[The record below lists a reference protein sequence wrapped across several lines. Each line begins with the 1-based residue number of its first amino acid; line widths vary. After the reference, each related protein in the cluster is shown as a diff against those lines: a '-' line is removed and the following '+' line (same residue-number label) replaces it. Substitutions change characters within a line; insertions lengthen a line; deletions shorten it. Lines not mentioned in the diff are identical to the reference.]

1 MRSAR
6 PALFLLFFLSGG
18 CGLIYQVVWMRMLGF
33 VLGSTVLA
41 VSTVLTAFMAGLALG
56 SFSFGR
62 VVDRRTDALKIYAYL
77 EIGIGLCGLAMP
89 TLLQGF
95 SPVYIG
101 LTRLL
106 GDFGPALSLA
116 RFGVCFVLL
125 VIPTTLMGGTLPVL
139 SKFLVERKEVL
150 GNNVGTLYAL
160 NTLGAVAGCFA
171 AGFVLIGTVGVVET
185 VYIAAVINL
194 LVAAGTLL
202 LNAVV
207 ARSGREAQPAAPK
220 RERRSG
226 VSGLALL
233 ILCAFGVSGFVSL
246 GYEVIWAR
254 LLVFFVGNSTYA
266 FSAMLTTFLLG
277 LALGSFVAGK
287 LVDRHDDPVGA
298 FAVVEILIGLSALA
312 GMAVLRGTLESEG
325 LWVMR
330 EQAAAG
336 WFGDIGKMF
345 EASFAVMF
353 VPTVLMGAT
362 FPLAGKA
369 YVRSV
374 REVGQDIGA
383 VYSVNT
389 LGAILGAFVAG
400 FALLSWLGVQGA
412 IVFLASINAVVG
424 LFVLLANRAS
434 ANRLRFIAAP
444 ALAAAVLLAAAWL
457 PSRFVL
463 RSDFEDRRDTVL
475 FYQEDR
481 AGTVKV
487 FRKPDGHLLISVD
500 GNTIGD
506 TRDDLDA
513 KQRLLAHLPLLL
525 AREPESVLVI
535 GLGSGITVGAM
546 TAYEEVERIDAVEI
560 VPGVVEGA
568 LYFGKYNRRALKQ
581 PQVDVVVA
589 DGINYLMTSQSK
601 YDVISSDAK
610 LNPGYTGNAVFLSS
624 DYYRLCLE
632 QLTDEGMMVQWIP
645 LHLPQDSYR
654 MVLRTFAEVF
664 PYGSV
669 WFFPGKHTLLVGTRQ
684 QLEIDMD
691 RLLNRL
697 RRPGVRKDL
706 ARFGLAHPW
715 ALLNGYRGALAD
727 IRQFA
732 GSGPL
737 SSWNHPYIEFRT
749 PRGLARETAKNRA
762 ANLRAVTQL
771 RGDVRRHL
779 KGMTEPELEET
790 QAAWQRYSRATDL
803 LLAGLA
809 QAEESGLLSYG
820 EGMFRQAL
828 QAHPEDRRAQY
839 WVARARG
846 ERRAVQDATAEAGDA
861 GAWILRGN
869 SFLTEGAFAEA
880 LEAFERA
887 AALESENP
895 EAYYHLGVVNEYN
908 AGGRRYGPGLA
919 LDQAVAAYEKAIS
932 LREGYVQAHYNLGV
946 VCQYSREGKLYGSN
960 ARIDK
965 ALASFERVV
974 ELAPG
979 HARAYSNI
987 GGIYFHKKRYAEAR
1001 AAWEQALVA
1010 DPNLRSA
1017 RINLGY
1023 LNEKGL

>member
-1 MRSAR
+1 MRFTR
-6 PALFLLFFLSGG
+6 PTLFLLFFLSGG
-18 CGLIYQVVWMRMLGF
+18 CGLIYQVVWVRMLGF

-56 SFSFGR
+56 SFFFGR
-62 VVDRRTDALKIYAYL
+62 VVDRRTDALRIYAYL
-77 EIGIGLCGLAMP
+77 EIGIGLFGLAMP
-89 TLLQGF
+89 TLLQGL
-95 SPVYIG
+95 SPVCIG

-106 GDFGPALSLA
+106 GDFEPALSLA
-116 RFGVCFVLL
+116 RFAVCLALL
-125 VIPTTLMGGTLPVL
+125 AIPTTLMGGTLPVL
-139 SKFLVERKEVL
+139 SRFLVERREAL

-202 LNAVV
+202 LDA
-207 ARSGREAQPAAPK
+207 AIRSGREAQPAAPK
-220 RERRSG
+220 PERRPRASG
-226 VSGLALL
+226 MALL
-233 ILCAFGVSGFVSL
+233 ILGGFGVSGFVSL

-287 LVDRHDDPVGA
+287 LADRHGDPVGA
-298 FAVVEILIGLSALA
+298 FAVMEILIGLSALT
-312 GMAVLRGTLESEG
+312 GMLVLRGTLEAEG

-330 EQAAAG
+330 EQASSG
-336 WFGDIGKMF
+336 WLGDVGRMF

-353 VPTVLMGAT
+353 VPTLLMGAT

-374 REVGQDIGA
+374 REVGRDIGA

-400 FALLSWLGVQGA
+400 FFLLSWLGVQGA
-412 IVFLASINAVVG
+412 IICLAAINALVG
-424 LFVLLANRAS
+424 LFLLLVHRAS
-434 ANRLRFIAAP
+434 ANGLRFIAAP
-444 ALAAAVLLAAAWL
+444 ALAAAVLVAAVWL
-457 PSRFVL
+457 PSRLAL
-463 RSDFEDRRDTVL
+463 RSDFEDSRDTVL
-475 FYQEDR
+475 FYREDR

-525 AREPESVLVI
+525 APEPESILVI
-535 GLGSGITVGAM
+535 GLGSGITAGAM

-568 LYFGKYNRRALKQ
+568 LYFGKHNRRALKQ
-581 PQVDVVVA
+581 PQVEVVVA
-589 DGINYLMTSQSK
+589 DGINYLMTSERR

-645 LHLPQDSYR
+645 LHLPQESYR
-654 MVLRTFAEVF
+654 MVLRTFAGVF

-669 WFFPGKHTLLVGTRQ
+669 WFLPGRHTFLIGTRK

-691 RLLNRL
+691 RLLDRL
-697 RRPGVRKDL
+697 RRPGVGGDL

-715 ALLNGYRGALAD
+715 ALLSGYRGGLAE
-727 IRQFA
+727 IRRFA
-732 GSGPL
+732 GSGPV

-749 PRGLARETAKNRA
+749 PPGLGRESARNRA
-762 ANLRAVTQL
+762 ANLRALAQV
-771 RGDVRRHL
+771 RGDVRRYL
-779 KGMTEPELEET
+779 RGMTGTDPEAT
-790 QAAWQRYSRATDL
+790 QASWQRYARGTDL

-820 EGMFRQAL
+820 EGLFRQML
-828 QAHPEDRRAQY
+828 QAHPEDRRGQY
-839 WVARARG
+839 WFARARG
-846 ERRAVQDATAEAGDA
+846 ERRAVQHATAEAGDA

-869 SFLTEGAFAEA
+869 SFLAEGAFAEA

-887 AALESENP
+887 AALEPENA
-895 EAYYHLGVVNEYN
+895 EAYYHLGVVSEYN
-908 AGGRRYGPGLA
+908 AEGRRYGPGLA
-919 LDQAVAAYEKAIS
+919 LDRAVASYEKAIS
-932 LREGYVQAHYNLGV
+932 LREGYVEAQYNLGV
-946 VCQYSREGKLYGSN
+946 VCQYDSDGKLYGPN
-960 ARIDK
+960 ARIEK

-974 ELAPG
+974 ELAPD
-979 HARAYSNI
+979 HARAWSNM
-987 GGIYFHKKRYAEAR
+987 GGIHFHRKRYAEAR
-1001 AAWEQALVA
+1001 AAWEQALAA
-1010 DPNLRSA
+1010 DPDLRSA

-1023 LNEKGL
+1023 LDDRGL

>member
-1 MRSAR
+1 MRFTR
-6 PALFLLFFLSGG
+6 PTLFLLFFLSGG
-18 CGLIYQVVWMRMLGF
+18 CGLIYQVVWVRMLGF

-56 SFSFGR
+56 SFFFGR
-62 VVDRRTDALKIYAYL
+62 LVDRRTDALRIYAYL
-77 EIGIGLCGLAMP
+77 EIGIGLFGLAMP
-89 TLLQGF
+89 ALLQGL
-95 SPVYIG
+95 SPVCIG

-106 GDFGPALSLA
+106 GDFEPALSLA
-116 RFGVCFVLL
+116 RFGVCLALL
-125 VIPTTLMGGTLPVL
+125 AIPTTLMGGTLPVL
-139 SKFLVERKEVL
+139 SKFLVERREAL

-202 LNAVV
+202 LDAAI

-220 RERRSG
+220 PERSRASG
-226 VSGLALL
+226 MALL

-287 LVDRHDDPVGA
+287 LADRHGDPVGA
-298 FAVVEILIGLSALA
+298 FAVMEILIGLSALT
-312 GMAVLRGTLESEG
+312 GMLVLRGTLEAEG

-336 WFGDIGKMF
+336 WLGDVGRMF

-353 VPTVLMGAT
+353 VPALLMGAT

-369 YVRSV
+369 CVRSV
-374 REVGQDIGA
+374 REVGRDIGA

-400 FALLSWLGVQGA
+400 FFLLSWLGVQGA
-412 IVFLASINAVVG
+412 IICLAAINALLG
-424 LFVLLANRAS
+424 LLLLLVHRAS
-434 ANRLRFIAAP
+434 ASRLRFIVGP
-444 ALAAAVLLAAAWL
+444 ALAAAVLVAAACL
-457 PSRFVL
+457 PSRLAL
-463 RSDFEDRRDTVL
+463 RSDFEDSRDTVL
-475 FYQEDR
+475 FYREDR

-525 AREPESVLVI
+525 AREPESILVI
-535 GLGSGITVGAM
+535 GLGSGITAGAM

-568 LYFGKYNRRALKQ
+568 LYFGKHNRRALKQ
-581 PQVDVVVA
+581 PQVEVVVA
-589 DGINYLMTSQSK
+589 DGINYLMTSERR

-610 LNPGYTGNAVFLSS
+610 LNPGYTGNAVFLSR

-632 QLTDEGMMVQWIP
+632 QLTDGGMMVQWIP
-645 LHLPQDSYR
+645 LHLPQESYR

-669 WFFPGKHTLLVGTRQ
+669 WFLPGRHTFLIGTRK

-697 RRPGVRKDL
+697 RRPGVGGDL

-715 ALLNGYRGALAD
+715 ALLSGYRGALAD
-727 IRQFA
+727 IRRFA
-732 GSGPL
+732 GSGPV

-749 PRGLARETAKNRA
+749 PRGLGRETARNRA
-762 ANLRAVTQL
+762 ANLRALARV
-771 RGDVRRHL
+771 RGDVRRYL
-779 KGMTEPELEET
+779 RGMTGSELEET
-790 QAAWQRYSRATDL
+790 QAEWQRYARGTDL

-820 EGMFRQAL
+820 EGLFRQML

-839 WVARARG
+839 WFARARG
-846 ERRAVQDATAEAGDA
+846 ERRAVQQATAEAGEARD
-861 GAWILRGN
+861 WILRGN
-869 SFLTEGAFAEA
+869 SFLAERAFAEA

-887 AALESENP
+887 AALEPENA
-895 EAYYHLGVVNEYN
+895 EAHYHLGVVSEYN
-908 AGGRRYGPGLA
+908 AEGRRYGPGLA
-919 LDQAVAAYEKAIS
+919 LHRAVASYERAIS
-932 LREGYVQAHYNLGV
+932 LREGYVEAHYNLGV
-946 VCQYSREGKLYGSN
+946 VCQYDSEGKLYGSN
-960 ARIDK
+960 ARIEK

-974 ELAPG
+974 ELAPD
-979 HARAYSNI
+979 HARAWSNI
-987 GGIYFHKKRYAEAR
+987 GGIHFHRKRYAEAR
-1001 AAWEQALVA
+1001 TAWEQALVA
-1010 DPNLRSA
+1010 DPDLRSA

-1023 LNEKGL
+1023 LDKRGL

>member
-1 MRSAR
+1 MRFTR
-6 PALFLLFFLSGG
+6 PTLFLLFFLSGG
-18 CGLIYQVVWMRMLGF
+18 CGLIYQVVWVRMLGF

-62 VVDRRTDALKIYAYL
+62 VVDRRTDALRIYAYL
-77 EIGIGLCGLAMP
+77 EIGIGLFGLAMP
-89 TLLQGF
+89 TLLRGL
-95 SPVYIG
+95 SPVCIG

-106 GDFGPALSLA
+106 GDFEPALSLA
-116 RFGVCFVLL
+116 RFGVCLALL
-125 VIPTTLMGGTLPVL
+125 AIPTTLMGGTLPVL
-139 SKFLVERKEVL
+139 SKFLVERREAL

-194 LVAAGTLL
+194 LVAAGTFLL
-202 LNAVV
+202 DAAI
-207 ARSGREAQPAAPK
+207 ARSGREAQPPAPK
-220 RERRSG
+220 RERRSQA
-226 VSGLALL
+226 SGMALL

-287 LVDRHDDPVGA
+287 LVDRHGDPVGA
-298 FAVVEILIGLSALA
+298 FAVMEILIGLSALT
-312 GMAVLRGTLESEG
+312 GMLVLRGTLEAEG

-330 EQAAAG
+330 EQASSG
-336 WFGDIGKMF
+336 WLGDVGRMF

-353 VPTVLMGAT
+353 VPTLLMGAT

-389 LGAILGAFVAG
+389 LGAILGAFAAG
-400 FALLSWLGVQGA
+400 FVLLSWLGVQGA
-412 IVFLASINAVVG
+412 IVFLAAINAAVG
-424 LFVLLANRAS
+424 LFVLLVNRGS
-434 ANRLRFIAAP
+434 TNILRFMVAP
-444 ALAAAVLLAAAWL
+444 ALAAAVLVAAACL
-457 PSRFVL
+457 PSRFAL
-463 RSDFEDRRDTVL
+463 RSDFEDRQDTVL
-475 FYQEDR
+475 FYQEDP

-525 AREPESVLVI
+525 APDPESVLVI
-535 GLGSGITVGAM
+535 GLGSGITAGAM
-546 TAYEEVERIDAVEI
+546 TAWEEVERIDAVEI

-568 LYFGKYNRRALKQ
+568 LYFGKHNRRVLKQ
-581 PQVDVVVA
+581 PRVEVVVA
-589 DGINYLMTSQSK
+589 DGINYLMTSERR

-654 MVLRTFAEVF
+654 MVLRSFAEVF

-669 WFFPGKHTLLVGTRQ
+669 WFLPGRHTFLIGTRQ

-697 RRPGVRKDL
+697 RRPGVGEDL

-715 ALLNGYRGALAD
+715 ALLSGYRGGLAD
-727 IRQFA
+727 IRRFA
-732 GSGPL
+732 GSGPV

-749 PRGLARETAKNRA
+749 PRGLGRETARNRA
-762 ANLRAVTQL
+762 ANLRAVAGL
-771 RGDVRRHL
+771 RGDVRRHV
-779 KGMTEPELEET
+779 KGMTRPELEET
-790 QAAWQRYSRATDL
+790 QAEWQRYARGTDL

-820 EGMFRQAL
+820 EGVFRQML

-839 WVARARG
+839 WFARARG
-846 ERRAVQDATAEAGDA
+846 ERRAVQHATAEASEARD
-861 GAWILRGN
+861 WILRGN
-869 SFLTEGAFAEA
+869 SFLAEGALAEA

-887 AALESENP
+887 ASLEP
-895 EAYYHLGVVNEYN
+895 ESAEAHYHLGVVNEYN
-908 AGGRRYGPGLA
+908 AEGRRYGPGLA
-919 LDQAVAAYEKAIS
+919 LDRAVASYEKAIS
-932 LREGYVQAHYNLGV
+932 LREEYVEAHYNLGV
-946 VCQYSREGKLYGSN
+946 VCQYDSEGKLYGSN
-960 ARIDK
+960 ARIEK

-974 ELAPG
+974 EVAPD
-979 HARAYSNI
+979 HARAWSNI
-987 GGIYFHKKRYAEAR
+987 GGIHFHRKRYAEAR
-1001 AAWEQALVA
+1001 AAWEQALAA

-1023 LNEKGL
+1023 LDRRGL

>member
-1 MRSAR
+1 MRFTR
-6 PALFLLFFLSGG
+6 PTLFLLFFLSGG
-18 CGLIYQVVWMRMLGF
+18 CGLIYQVVWVRMLGF

-56 SFSFGR
+56 SFCFGR
-62 VVDRRTDALKIYAYL
+62 LVDRRTDALRIYAYL
-77 EIGIGLCGLAMP
+77 EIGIGLFGLAMP
-89 TLLQGF
+89 ALLQGL
-95 SPVYIG
+95 SPVCIG

-106 GDFGPALSLA
+106 GDFEPALSLA
-116 RFGVCFVLL
+116 RFGVCLALL
-125 VIPTTLMGGTLPVL
+125 AIPTTLMGGTLPVL
-139 SKFLVERKEVL
+139 SKFLVERREAL
-150 GNNVGTLYAL
+150 GNDVGTLYAL

-202 LNAVV
+202 LDGAI
-207 ARSGREAQPAAPK
+207 RSGREAQPAAPK
-220 RERRSG
+220 PERRPRASG
-226 VSGLALL
+226 MALL

-287 LVDRHDDPVGA
+287 LADRHGDPVGA
-298 FAVVEILIGLSALA
+298 FAVMEILIGLSALT
-312 GMAVLRGTLESEG
+312 GMLVLRGTLEAEG

-330 EQAAAG
+330 EQASSG
-336 WFGDIGKMF
+336 WLGDVGRMF

-353 VPTVLMGAT
+353 VPTLLMGAT

-374 REVGQDIGA
+374 REVGRDIGA

-400 FALLSWLGVQGA
+400 FFLLSWLGVQGA
-412 IVFLASINAVVG
+412 IICLAAINALVG
-424 LFVLLANRAS
+424 LFLLLVHRAS
-434 ANRLRFIAAP
+434 ANGLRFIAAP
-444 ALAAAVLLAAAWL
+444 ALAAAVLVAAVWL
-457 PSRFVL
+457 PSRLAL
-463 RSDFEDRRDTVL
+463 RSDFEDSRDTVL
-475 FYQEDR
+475 FYREDR

-525 AREPESVLVI
+525 VPEPESILVI
-535 GLGSGITVGAM
+535 GLGSGITAGAM

-568 LYFGKYNRRALKQ
+568 LYFGKHNRRALKQ
-581 PQVDVVVA
+581 PQVEVVVA
-589 DGINYLMTSQSK
+589 DGINYLMTSEGR

-669 WFFPGKHTLLVGTRQ
+669 WFLPGRHTFLIGTRK

-691 RLLNRL
+691 RLLDRL
-697 RRPGVRKDL
+697 RRPGVGGDL
-706 ARFGLAHPW
+706 ARFGLGHPW
-715 ALLNGYRGALAD
+715 ALLSGYRGGLAD
-727 IRQFA
+727 IRRFA
-732 GSGPL
+732 GSGPV

-749 PRGLARETAKNRA
+749 PRGLGRESARNRA
-762 ANLRAVTQL
+762 ANLRALAQV
-771 RGDVRRHL
+771 RGDVRRYL
-779 KGMTEPELEET
+779 RGMTGPDPEAT
-790 QAAWQRYSRATDL
+790 QASWQRYARGTDL

-820 EGMFRQAL
+820 EGLFRQML

-839 WVARARG
+839 WFGRARG
-846 ERRAVQDATAEAGDA
+846 ERRAVQHATAEAGDA

-869 SFLTEGAFAEA
+869 SFLAEGAFAEA

-887 AALESENP
+887 AALEPEN
-895 EAYYHLGVVNEYN
+895 AQAHYHLGVVSEYN
-908 AGGRRYGPGLA
+908 AEGRRYGPGLA
-919 LDQAVAAYEKAIS
+919 LDRAVASYEKAIS
-932 LREGYVQAHYNLGV
+932 LREGYVEAHYNLGV
-946 VCQYSREGKLYGSN
+946 VCQYDSEGKLYGPN
-960 ARIDK
+960 ARIEK
-965 ALASFERVV
+965 ALASFERVT
-974 ELAPG
+974 ELAPD
-979 HARAYSNI
+979 HARAWSNM
-987 GGIYFHKKRYAEAR
+987 GGIHFHRKRYAEAR

-1017 RINLGY
+1017 QINLGY
-1023 LNEKGL
+1023 LDDRGL